1 MADFATI
8 RRLARSG
15 SAQRAWTAFC
25 SAGHDARTDDAA
37 VLTLKGRLLKDL
49 AMRASGD
56 ERLALLRKAAE
67 AYSAASQLT
76 DDSYPRI
83 NAATLVYLR
92 GDAATA
98 ASLAADLLDL
108 LDKGQHGAET
118 PYWLGATRAEALLLL
133 GRTIDAQ
140 KALADA
146 VALAPRA
153 REDRAATLRQFRR
166 ILAQLDADASWLA
179 DFALPP
185 VMHFRGPIGIVGA
198 AAEQAIVDAVTGV
211 APALAYGAL
220 AAGTDIVAAEAAIAA
235 GAELHVVLP
244 SDVETFRAGSVAPL
258 GGEWGER
265 FDRLVDRADS
275 IETLAEAGG
284 LTPAAVRLADDMAM
298 GLAVAEAI
306 ACDGTPVMLRARW
319 SGSADAPLLSA
330 PHQLLTVSLDNRSD
344 ASAVPLSGADLPC
357 LAIDHGGEADH
368 HVIPLADIA
377 GLPASLAAGDV
388 VDAYVPDAD
397 AAAIAPR
404 LTALRQAA
412 DPDHILLSRPA
423 ALLMVAQCAGA
434 RPTLA
439 GMIDGPEGPMQ
450 VYDLDGR

>member
-1 MADFATI
+1 MTSDRAII

-15 SAQRAWTAFC
+15 ASQRAWDAFC
-25 SAGHDARTDDAA
+25 ASGLHVRSENAG

-49 AMRASGD
+49 AMRASDD
-56 ERLALLRKAAE
+56 ERIALLRRAAE

-83 NAATLVYLR
+83 NAATLVHLR
-92 GDAATA
+92 GDSKTA

-118 PYWLGATRAEALLLL
+118 PYWQGATRAEALLLM
-133 GRTIDAQ
+133 GRTDAARQ
-140 KALADA
+140 ALADA

-166 ILAQLDADASWLA
+166 ILGFNDADARWLA

-198 AAEQAIVDAVTGV
+198 GAEQAIVDAVADV

-220 AAGTDIVAAEAAIAA
+220 AAGTDIVAAEAAIAG

-244 SDVETFRAGSVAPL
+244 SDIDSFRAGSVAPL
-258 GGEWGER
+258 GGDWGER
-265 FDRLVDRADS
+265 FDRLVEMADS
-275 IETLAEAGG
+275 LETLVEAGG
-284 LTPAAVRLADDMAM
+284 LTPGAVRLADDMAM

-306 ACDGTPVMLRARW
+306 ACDSDPVMLRARW
-319 SGSADAPLLSA
+319 SGADDVPLLLA
-330 PHQLLTVSLDNRSD
+330 PHRLLTVALDSRSD
-344 ASAVPLSGADLPC
+344 ASAVPLSGAELPC
-357 LAIDHGGEADH
+357 FAIDHGGEAEHD
-368 HVIPLADIA
+368 VVPLARIA
-377 GLPASLAAGDV
+377 DLPVSLVAGDV
-388 VDAYVPDAD
+388 VDAYVPHAD
-397 AAAIAPR
+397 AAISPR

-412 DPDHILLSRPA
+412 DPDQIRLSRPA
-423 ALLMVAQCAGA
+423 ALLIAAQCAGA
-434 RPTLA
+434 RPVLA
-439 GMIDGPEGPMQ
+439 GVVDGPEGPME
-450 VYDLDGR
+450 VYDLDGG